1 MKRFEIRDKIFDEKS
16 IYYYNLVLE
25 YCLSFMEKEL
35 DELSVIF
42 EDKKNV
48 INLLALNDKVGMN
61 NDMLM
66 FIYNKLISEDGKKI
80 YAPYIIKSENC
91 NNRLELVAQ
100 ILSA

>member
-1 MKRFEIRDKIFDEKS
+1 
-16 IYYYNLVLE
+16 
-25 YCLSFMEKEL
+25 
-35 DELSVIF
+35 
-42 EDKKNV
+42 
-48 INLLALNDKVGMN
+48 MN